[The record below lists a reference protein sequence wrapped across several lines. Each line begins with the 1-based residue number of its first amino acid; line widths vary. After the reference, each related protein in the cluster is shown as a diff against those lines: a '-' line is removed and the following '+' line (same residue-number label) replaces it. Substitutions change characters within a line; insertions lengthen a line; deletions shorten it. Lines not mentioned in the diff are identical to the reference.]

1 MKKISAII
9 IAMLLG
15 VQSATA
21 QIESDQLAGQQGAN
35 KPERLEW
42 LKDAG
47 FGIFIH
53 WGIDAQLGTVPSH
66 SMVGASEDYLD
77 RYINE
82 LPKTFYPTRW
92 DPEEWAMTF
101 KQAGARYVVLTT
113 KHHSGFCLWDTKT
126 TDFDVMNTPCGR
138 DLLKEYV
145 AALRKFDLKVGFYYS
160 PEDFAY
166 IYRKGVKDVRRKDK
180 EVDWAPFEDDYKQ
193 FVTDQVTELFTN
205 YGKIDVWF
213 IDGMNWGIS
222 KEVAWKLQPD
232 VLITRGAIKTPELWI
247 PNTELDEPWE
257 ANMTFGRQWQYRPND
272 DLYKTAM
279 QAIETLL
286 KTRARGGAYLLN
298 VGPDPRG
305 QLDDTAYRNLI
316 TIGAWNFINHEAVFG
331 TRPWVLPSED
341 NIFFTR
347 RGDTVYAFI
356 TGLPDWNRGER
367 KDFVIRSVE
376 ATADTEVEILGQT
389 GQILEYASGKGMVK
403 GRFEQKEDG
412 LYISVVRAQRIYDDG
427 KWPYPVTVKMTNVK
441 PALDPP
447 AVATLNRSSV
457 KDGKVTLYGK
467 LISLG
472 DADKVEVGFE
482 YQPYFGHH
490 ENFHMNE
497 WTAGPTKL
505 LSEPGEFS
513 ITMPAPEAGSYSIR
527 ALVKH
532 PKVTLRGENV
542 RRTLK

>member
-1 MKKISAII
+1 MNRTTSTIVALLFSVLTAAGQ
-9 IAMLLG
+9 IA
-15 VQSATA
+15 
-21 QIESDQLAGQQGAN
+21 SDQDPGATGAN

-53 WGIDAQLGTVPSH
+53 WGIDSQLGTVPSH

-166 IYRKGVKDVRRKDK
+166 IHRQGVKDVRRKQK
-180 EVDWAPFEDDYKQ
+180 EVDWAPFEDAYKK
-193 FVTDQVTELFTN
+193 FVQDQVTELFTN
-205 YGKIDVWF
+205 YGQIDVFF
-213 IDGMNWGIS
+213 IDGMNWGVS

-232 VLITRGAIKTPELWI
+232 VLITRGAIQTPELWI
-247 PNTELDEPWE
+247 PNTQIDEPWE

-305 QLDDTAYRNLI
+305 QLDDPAYRNLI

-347 RGDTVYAFI
+347 RDDTVYAFI
-356 TGLPDWNRGER
+356 TGIPDWKRGER
-367 KDFVIRSVE
+367 KEFVIRSVE

-389 GQILEYASGKGMVK
+389 GQILEYSSGKGKVK
-403 GRFEQKEDG
+403 ARFEQKDDG
-412 LYISVVRAQRIYDDG
+412 LHISVVRAQRIYDDS
-427 KWPYPVTVKMTNVK
+427 KWPYPVTVRMTKVK

-447 AVATLNRSSV
+447 AVATLNRSSI
-457 KDGKVTLYGK
+457 KNGKVTLHGQ
-467 LISLG
+467 LLSLG
-472 DADKVEVGFE
+472 DAKTVETGFE
-482 YQPYFGHH
+482 YQPNFGHH
-490 ENFHMNE
+490 ENFHLNN
-497 WTAGPTKL
+497 WTPGPMTTLGK
-505 LSEPGEFS
+505 PGEFTV
-513 ITMPAPEAGSYSIR
+513 TMPAPKPGSYSIR
-527 ALVKH
+527 AVVKH